1 MIDDGRIGTVL
12 SCKSE
17 GDHFVAV
24 VAVGGFEGE
33 VVTPVYGSIT
43 INVTSLPKFAES
55 LGRAKE
61 SLRRYLSIRPV
72 IKMID
77 GDLDEGAIDA

>member
-12 SCKSE
+12 SCKPE

-33 VVTPVYGSIT
+33 VVTPVRGSIT
-43 INVTSLPKFAES
+43 INVTG
-55 LGRAKE
+55 LGEFEKGLDKAKE
-61 SLRRYLSIRPV
+61 SLRRYPSIRPV

-77 GDLDEGAIDA
+77 GDLDKDAIDV